1 MEIHKKK
8 DEVNMHKINEMMDRP
23 VVNEEVRNFLRSAQ
37 KQLDGKLGTIE
48 KEAHEKRVPIIPHE
62 TVAFFVWL
70 FSQINPK
77 EILEIGTAIGFSAGL
92 MAKYTSEESK
102 ITTIDR
108 NPVMLEK
115 AKANFKTLGIEERVT
130 LLEGQ
135 ADEWLEKLKEDQYD
149 FIFMDSA
156 KAKYYDFFPDCMRVL
171 KEGGILA
178 VDDVLQGG
186 TILENV
192 KDIPRRR
199 RKIHKKLNAFLE
211 IVLDHPALDTT
222 LLPLGDGLLLI
233 TKKED
238 YDFSFMKEKESDS
251 NDSM

>member
-1 MEIHKKK
+1 
-8 DEVNMHKINEMMDRP
+8 MHKINEMMDRP
-23 VVNEEVRNFLRSAQ
+23 VVIEEVRDFLRTAQ

-48 KEAHEKRVPIIPHE
+48 KEANEKRVPIIPHE

-70 FSQINPK
+70 FGQIKPK

-92 MAKYTSEESK
+92 MAQHMEKNGK

-115 AKANFKTLGIEERVT
+115 AKVNFKTLGIEDRIT

-135 ADEWLEKLKEDQYD
+135 ADEWLAKLEKNRYD

-171 KEGGILA
+171 KDGGVLA

-186 TILENV
+186 TILEDV

-211 IVLDHPALDTT
+211 IVLDHPALETT

-233 TKKED
+233 TKKETA
-238 YDFSFMKEKESDS
+238 DFSFMKEVEAQ
-251 NDSM
+251 